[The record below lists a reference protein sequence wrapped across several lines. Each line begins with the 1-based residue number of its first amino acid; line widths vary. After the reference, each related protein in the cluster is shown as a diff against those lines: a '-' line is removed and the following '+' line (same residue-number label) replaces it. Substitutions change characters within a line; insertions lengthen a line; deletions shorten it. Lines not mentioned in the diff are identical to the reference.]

1 MLLLNSL
8 FLWQLNNLKLEQPTF
23 WLAGSYVQAD
33 DNDDDD
39 TDLID
44 NPTDIEVISKL

>member
-1 MLLLNSL
+1 VLLLNSL

-23 WLAGSYVQAD
+23 WLAESYLQAD